1 MVVNVRYKN
10 LLDGCETVAR
20 YSDRTQYRIGVEG
33 NAEFLYERQPDG
45 GLKFMGRIIR
55 QWV

>member
-1 MVVNVRYKN
+1 MVVNIRYKN
-10 LLDGCETVAR
+10 LLDGCETTVR
-20 YSDRTQYRIGVEG
+20 YESRMQYRIGVEG

-45 GLKFMGRIIR
+45 GLKFMGRIVR

>member
-1 MVVNVRYKN
+1 MVVNIRYKN
-10 LLDGCETVAR
+10 LLDGCETTAR

-33 NAEFLYERQPDG
+33 TAEFLYERQPNG
-45 GLKFMGRIIR
+45 GLKFMGRIVR